1 MHTLLIHQ
9 GFTTPTDAGGTRHY
23 ELAQCAIAKGDRVS
37 VVSSDFGYLS
47 GRRQSGLVAG
57 REEVVDGIH
66 VFRVATS
73 RSLHGGLVGQ
83 LLSMLTFAGASLL
96 AGLRVRD
103 VDVVLAT
110 SPPIFQAVTA
120 WLIAMIKRRPLILEI
135 RDLWPEFIIDM
146 GKLKNPLIISAARAL
161 ERFLYR
167 RADAFIVNSPAYVDY
182 LTKKGIDPAT
192 ISLIPNGVDP
202 EMFGAGP
209 DLSPRAAA
217 IRTRFGLCDKFIV
230 MYAGVMGPANDLGVL
245 LDAAAEVND
254 DPRIHVVLVGDGK
267 ARKQLEAYA
276 QQRGLVNVT
285 FAGPQSKND
294 MRAFLQVADVCVAT
308 LQNIA
313 MFRLTYPNKV
323 FDYLA
328 AARPVV
334 LAIDGVIRQVV
345 DDARA
350 GIFVPPG
357 DPHAIA
363 GAIRELANDQERGRE
378 MGRRGREY
386 VKQRFNRRDHGELFT
401 SVLRRVAGV
410 Q

>member
-1 MHTLLIHQ
+1 
-9 GFTTPTDAGGTRHY
+9 
-23 ELAQCAIAKGDRVS
+23 
-37 VVSSDFGYLS
+37 
-47 GRRQSGLVAG
+47 
-57 REEVVDGIH
+57 
-66 VFRVATS
+66 
-73 RSLHGGLVGQ
+73 
-83 LLSMLTFAGASLL
+83 
-96 AGLRVRD
+96 
-103 VDVVLAT
+103 
-110 SPPIFQAVTA
+110 
-120 WLIAMIKRRPLILEI
+120 
-135 RDLWPEFIIDM
+135 
-146 GKLKNPLIISAARAL
+146 
-161 ERFLYR
+161 
-167 RADAFIVNSPAYVDY
+167 
-182 LTKKGIDPAT
+182 
-192 ISLIPNGVDP
+192 
-202 EMFGAGP
+202 
-209 DLSPRAAA
+209 
-217 IRTRFGLCDKFIV
+217 
-230 MYAGVMGPANDLGVL
+230 MYAGVMGPANDLGIL
-245 LDAAAEVND
+245 LDAAAELN

-267 ARKQLEAYA
+267 ARKQLEAQA

>member
-83 LLSMLTFAGASLL
+83 LLSMLTFASASLL

-167 RADAFIVNSPAYVDY
+167 RADGFIVNSPAYVDY

-209 DLSPRAAA
+209 DLSARAAA
-217 IRTRFGLCDKFIV
+217 IRTRLGLCDKFIV
-230 MYAGVMGPANDLGVL
+230 MYAGVMGPANDLGIL
-245 LDAAAEVND
+245 LDAAAELND

-267 ARKQLEAYA
+267 ARKQLEAQA